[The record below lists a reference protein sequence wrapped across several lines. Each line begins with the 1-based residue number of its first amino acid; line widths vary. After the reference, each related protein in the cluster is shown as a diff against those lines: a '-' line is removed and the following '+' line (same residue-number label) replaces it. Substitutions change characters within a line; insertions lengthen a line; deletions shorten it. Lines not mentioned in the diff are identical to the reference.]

1 MASFTKVFLD
11 FWNPKKLSMWIILL
25 ILLFAIVGYY
35 VYSRSYKKAV
45 QFKKLSDIPNANVSE
60 HVDILFFTVDW
71 CPHCKNAKTPWNDF
85 KMGYHNKEING
96 KRITCK
102 EYNMTEK
109 EVSDSDYKL
118 YTDAKAMGE
127 KYNVDSFPTVKM
139 VAGNQT
145 IDFDAKIS
153 TYALE
158 QFVENML

>member
-1 MASFTKVFLD
+1 
-11 FWNPKKLSMWIILL
+11 
-25 ILLFAIVGYY
+25 
-35 VYSRSYKKAV
+35 
-45 QFKKLSDIPNANVSE
+45 
-60 HVDILFFTVDW
+60 
-71 CPHCKNAKTPWNDF
+71 
-85 KMGYHNKEING
+85 
-96 KRITCK
+96 
-102 EYNMTEK
+102 
-109 EVSDSDYKL
+109 L